1 MCFYVLLGSML
12 RVLVGVN
19 VVTVS
24 RLCMVGGFLMVAGLV
39 MFGGFGVVFS
49 SVRVMFR
56 GLLVMFGCFL

>member
-1 MCFYVLLGSML
+1 ML

-19 VVTVS
+19 VVTVR